1 MTKLPP
7 IEKILEAWTAIADG
21 HVVLDADNNSAL
33 VTSSDGA
40 KMYTVTFH
48 GDLYT
53 SNDNATYWQGYA
65 GYPIIAV
72 LMLQGRLPLNHEIA
86 DEFKDVDWKSINDKF
101 KRNYAGAAAEII
113 KERKLDE
120 IKVAAEMTRVYDDL
134 RKLPFTIKRSSL
146 HPPKSA
152 K

>member
-7 IEKILEAWTAIADG
+7 IEKILEAWTALADG
-21 HVVLDADNNSAL
+21 HVVLNEDDGSAL

-40 KMYTVTFH
+40 KTYTVTFH

-72 LMLQGRLPLNHEIA
+72 LMLQGRLPLNHGIA
-86 DEFKDVDWKSINDKF
+86 NEFKGVDWKSINDEF
-101 KRNYAGAAAEII
+101 KRNYERAAARII
-113 KERKLDE
+113 NERGLDGAQ
-120 IKVAAEMTRVYDDL
+120 VSAEMNRVYDDL
-134 RKLPFTIKRSSL
+134 KKLPLTIKRGSL
-146 HPPKSA
+146 RPPKSG